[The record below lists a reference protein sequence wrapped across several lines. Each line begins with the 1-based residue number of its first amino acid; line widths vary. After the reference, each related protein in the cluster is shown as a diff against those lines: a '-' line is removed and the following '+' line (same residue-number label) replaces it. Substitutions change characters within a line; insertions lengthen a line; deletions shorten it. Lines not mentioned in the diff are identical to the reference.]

1 MIKKENLPKAYTEVL
16 EILNN
21 ISKEEYKKVPKEL
34 IELYELKKD
43 KQYKFEITYFEDFE
57 NKKILDETKAI
68 LAVLFRDYWATE
80 KQREKIILNEKHQIN
95 IQEEQKRKEYNP
107 DEIFRN
113 KNSEID

>member
-57 NKKILDETKAI
+57 NQKILDETKAI

-80 KQREKIILNEKHQIN
+80 KQREKIILNEKYQIN

-113 KNSEID
+113 KNYEID